1 MPATVSGAAG
11 GGLSDES
18 PVQEVSSTASQIM
31 PTTKPIIAPS
41 FLPLLFHVIN
51 FSWLIIPHGSTG
63 DLSVAR

>member
-1 MPATVSGAAG
+1 
-11 GGLSDES
+11 
-18 PVQEVSSTASQIM
+18 VQEVSSTASQIM